1 MADLNLIEFQNA
13 PKTGHVVLKDSVYQR
28 SVNSPRV
35 NGRLKLQPN
44 PWLLQKRS
52 VFGMVQSGNSRDLS
66 YYPVPGMGNGHY
78 SSSASAARSA
88 ALLKAR
94 NRFRAKLYK
103 GSAALG
109 VTIASYRQ
117 SREMI
122 VARATN
128 IADAAKLLRGK
139 MDKDSSLLRHHS
151 VAGTYLETVFG
162 WQPLLAD
169 IHASCMTVI
178 QQADYLD
185 WVRGRGSDFFDGV
198 EWFNS
203 DSPDRFY
210 GMATVSISAQVRIK
224 NPNLWLLERAGLINP
239 MAVAWDLVPWSFV
252 VNMFVSTGAL
262 VNSITDFMGLE
273 FHNESTTYATRGIG
287 NRLVT
292 NGLSRAHPHFAMAM
306 NGYSFKD
313 SFRVVGP
320 VPRPPLM
327 LKLPKA
333 DWSLAAIAASLMVQ
347 RVKALDRYFSLTPVY
362 RVKRRR
368 R

>member
-1 MADLNLIEFQNA
+1 MAEINRATFQNA
-13 PKTGHVVLKDSVYQR
+13 PKSGQVVLKDSVFQR
-28 SVNSPRV
+28 SVSSPRV
-35 NGRLKLQPN
+35 NGKLKLQPN

-52 VFGMVQSGNSRDLS
+52 VFGMVQGGNSKDYS
-66 YYPVPGMGNGHY
+66 YYPVPGMGNAMY
-78 SSSASAARSA
+78 SSTVISARNA

-122 VARATN
+122 VNRATN
-128 IADAAKLLRGK
+128 IADSAKLLLGR
-139 MDKDSSLLRHHS
+139 MNRDSSLLRHHS
-151 VAGTYLETVFG
+151 AAGSYLETVFG

-185 WVRGRGSDFFDGV
+185 WVRGRRTEQFLGED
-198 EWFNS
+198 WFNS
-203 DSPDRFY
+203 DSPDRFF

-273 FHNESTTYATRGIG
+273 FREESTTYATRGIG
-287 NRLVT
+287 NRYVT
-292 NGLSRAHPHFAMAM
+292 NGLQRVHPHFAWAM
-306 NGYSFKD
+306 NGYTFKD
-313 SFRVVGP
+313 ASRVVGP
-320 VPRPPLM
+320 IPRPPLM

-347 RVKALDRYFSLTPVY
+347 RVKALDRFFSLTPVY
-362 RVKRRR
+362 RPKRRR